1 MVSNTSTS
9 ENGNWEATNYLGAGD
24 FEFGEWTTLTLQGT
38 WEGGNDLG
46 VQMGDIGGSYE
57 PILFDDISLVGMPE
71 EEVAVEWGEQYRS
84 DFSADT
90 DGFGPLGWGNIPVS
104 LEVSDG
110 ALVILPRLSEVA
122 NPAGEVALNISE
134 FGKLDSANLT
144 T

>member
-9 ENGNWEATNYLGAGD
+9 ENGNWQATNYLGAGD

-71 EEVAVEWGEQYRS
+71 EEVAVEWRSEERRVGE
-84 DFSADT
+84 
-90 DGFGPLGWGNIPVS
+90 GWGGG
-104 LEVSDG
+104 G
-110 ALVILPRLSEVA
+110 AGGGGWR
-122 NPAGEVALNISE
+122 
-134 FGKLDSANLT
+134 
-144 T
+144 

>member
-1 MVSNTSTS
+1 
-9 ENGNWEATNYLGAGD
+9 
-24 FEFGEWTTLTLQGT
+24 
-38 WEGGNDLG
+38 
-46 VQMGDIGGSYE
+46 MGDIGGSYE

-122 NPAGEVALNISE
+122 NPDGEFALNKSD
-134 FGKLDSANLT
+134 FGNLERLNLT
-144 T
+144 SERLELTTEILFDAAYAQAPEEYVFNVFRSEDHTSAL